1 MYFKYYP
8 MESKE
13 LAIREVD
20 FVRVVELAEA
30 SGGGYLLMPYS
41 DERKSAMVDAAIQR
55 LAALTCESREV
66 MEKVRL
72 FYNGAFYEVAS
83 VLQQMGFDD
92 PWYDGLKWY
101 ETMADANTEV
111 EKIAEAIA
119 QGDRLYDLTGE
130 GEWHR

>member
-30 SGGGYLLMPYS
+30 SGGGYLLVPYS
-41 DERKSAMVDAAIQR
+41 DERKSAMIDAAIQR
-55 LAALTCESREV
+55 LAALTCEPREV
-66 MEKVRL
+66 MEKVNL
-72 FYNGAFYEVAS
+72 FCHKGFSAVAA
-83 VLQQMGFDD
+83 VWNHMEFDD

-101 ETMADANTEV
+101 ETLADANAEV